1 MRRRLQQRGAALLIT
16 VMLVISIAAF
26 GAIVA
31 GSISS
36 SDITD
41 SHYQGAAV
49 EALYAAES
57 GMERAMRAYGSG
69 VTACNALAGGPYIL
83 APGRTFT
90 LSNGLATDFSGV
102 ALPNPNS
109 QCRIRV
115 TGTVANTSERIL
127 HAIADKSLL
136 GGLNPSFNTPPGVG
150 AASSWTVTAR
160 GQDFTGGPDP
170 AAAAPLACTR
180 AIYGVKARD
189 AGGNV
194 GTTLATATLPNMQI
208 AGGQT
213 INVRFNYRALE
224 IDSGDAACN
233 TTGAGVADPGS
244 ANDVQIR
251 FSVID
256 NAGLPL
262 TSFSNTLAFNINT
275 VTNSLRPLA
284 NRNLTAATGCI
295 PTTQRF
301 PLDYA
306 ACATFYQAG
315 TPAVK
320 GNLTITILGA
330 GTRTL
335 VAARIYIY
343 LRQQGNAREVWI
355 DNVEFIAPSVTGATR
370 TSDWRDCA
378 VSSCPNL

>member
-1 MRRRLQQRGAALLIT
+1 MPRLRQRGAALLIT
-16 VMLVISIAAF
+16 VMLVIAIAAF

-57 GMERAMRAYGSG
+57 GMERAMREYGSG
-69 VTACNALAGGPYIL
+69 VTACDALAGSYTL

-90 LSNGLATDFSGV
+90 LSNGLATDFSGI

-115 TGTVANTSERIL
+115 TGAVANTSERIL

-136 GGLNPSFNTPPGVG
+136 GGLNPTFNTPPGVG
-150 AASSWTVTAR
+150 DASSWTTTAR

-170 AAAAPLACTR
+170 GTAAPMSCSR
-180 AIYGVKARD
+180 AIYSVKARD
-189 AGGNV
+189 TGGNV
-194 GTTLATATLPNMQI
+194 GSTLATATLPNIQI

-213 INVRFNYRALE
+213 IAVSFNYRAIE
-224 IDSGDAACN
+224 IDSGDAACSTN
-233 TTGAGVADPGS
+233 DGAVANPG
-244 ANDVQIR
+244 NNVDVQIR
-251 FSVID
+251 FSVTD
-256 NAGLPL
+256 NGVIPL
-262 TSFSNTLAFNINT
+262 TSFSDVLFFNIDT
-275 VTNSLRPLA
+275 ATNSLRPLA

-301 PLDYA
+301 PGDYA
-306 ACATFYQAG
+306 ACPSFYQAG
-315 TPAVK
+315 TPATK
-320 GNLTITILGA
+320 GNLSITILGA

-335 VAARIYIY
+335 IAARIYIY
-343 LRQQGNAREVWI
+343 LRQQGNAREVWV
-355 DNVEFIAPSVTGATR
+355 DNVEFIAPSVTGVTR

-378 VSSCPNL
+378 VSSCPNS

>member
-1 MRRRLQQRGAALLIT
+1 MRRLRQGGAALLIT
-16 VMLVISIAAF
+16 VMIVIGIAAF

-57 GMERAMRAYGSG
+57 GMERAMREYGSG
-69 VTACNALAGGPYIL
+69 VTACDALAGTHTL
-83 APGRTFT
+83 AAGRTFT
-90 LSNGLATDFSGV
+90 ISNGLATDFSGV

-115 TGTVANTSERIL
+115 AGTVANTSERIL

-136 GGLNPSFNTPPGVG
+136 SGLNPTFNTPPGVG
-150 AASSWTVTAR
+150 NATSWTTTAR

-170 AAAAPLACTR
+170 GTAAPMACSR
-180 AIYGVKARD
+180 AIYSVKARD

-194 GTTLATATLPNMQI
+194 GATLATATLPNMQI
-208 AGGQT
+208 TGGQT
-213 INVRFNYRALE
+213 ITVRFNYRAIE
-224 IDSGDAACN
+224 IDNGDAACSITDGAVANPGN
-233 TTGAGVADPGS
+233 TT
-244 ANDVQIR
+244 DVQIR
-251 FSVID
+251 FSVTD
-256 NAGLPL
+256 NAAI
-262 TSFSNTLAFNINT
+262 TSFSNTLSFNINT
-275 VTNSLRPLA
+275 ATNSLRPLA
-284 NRNLTAATGCI
+284 NRNLTAATACI

-301 PLDYA
+301 PGDYA
-306 ACATFYQAG
+306 ACPSLYQAG
-315 TPAVK
+315 TPATK
-320 GNLTITILGA
+320 GNLSITILGA

-343 LRQQGNAREVWI
+343 LRQQGNAREVWM
-355 DNVEFIAPSVTGATR
+355 DNVEFIAPSVTGVTR

>member
-1 MRRRLQQRGAALLIT
+1 MRRLRQRGAALLIT
-16 VMLVISIAAF
+16 VMLVIAIAAF

-57 GMERAMRAYGSG
+57 GMERAMREYGSG
-69 VTACNALAGGPYIL
+69 VTACNALTGTRTL
-83 APGRTFT
+83 ATGRTFT
-90 LSNGLATDFSGV
+90 LSNGLATDFSGD

-127 HAIADKSLL
+127 HAIVDKSLL
-136 GGLNPSFNTPPGVG
+136 SGLNPTFNTPPGVG

-170 AAAAPLACTR
+170 GTAAPMACTR
-180 AIYGVKARD
+180 AIYSVKARD
-189 AGGNV
+189 AGSNV
-194 GTTLATATLPNMQI
+194 GATLATATLPNMQI
-208 AGGQT
+208 TGGQT
-213 INVRFNYRALE
+213 ITVRFNYRALE

-233 TTGAGVADPGS
+233 ITDGAVANPGNN
-244 ANDVQIR
+244 NDVQIR
-251 FSVID
+251 FSVTD

-275 VTNSLRPLA
+275 ATNSLRPLT
-284 NRNLTAATGCI
+284 NRNLTSATNCI

-301 PLDYA
+301 PTDYA
-306 ACATFYQAG
+306 SCASFYQAG
-315 TPAVK
+315 TPALK

-335 VAARIYIY
+335 IAARIYIY
-343 LRQQGNAREVWI
+343 LRSQGNAREAWV
-355 DNVEFIAPSVTGATR
+355 DNVEFIAPSVTGVTR

-378 VSSCPNL
+378 VSSCPNS